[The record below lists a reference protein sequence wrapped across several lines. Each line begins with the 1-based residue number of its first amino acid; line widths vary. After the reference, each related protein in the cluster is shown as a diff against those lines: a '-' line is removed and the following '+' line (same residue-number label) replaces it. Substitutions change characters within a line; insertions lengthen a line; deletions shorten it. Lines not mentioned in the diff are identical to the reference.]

1 MVVNLKIIESKDSLK
16 LKDSN
21 NKTLAEIFL
30 NEYISKEDAESF
42 LNDIKKQINIKQAS
56 EIQEKIKEVDER
68 MQKCNYQL
76 DELYKLYDECD
87 DKFEKE
93 LIFAEIRS
101 IEILNT
107 IIIDKND

>member
-1 MVVNLKIIESKDSLK
+1 MTQNLKIIESKESLK

-21 NKTLAEIFL
+21 NITIAEIFI
-30 NEYISKEDAESF
+30 NEYFSKEDAESF

-56 EIQEKIKEVDER
+56 EIQEKIKKVDEK

-76 DELYKLYDECD
+76 DELYKLYDESK

-101 IEILNT
+101 IEILDS
-107 IIIDKND
+107 IIIDKKD

>member
-1 MVVNLKIIESKDSLK
+1 MSQNLKIIESKDSLK

-42 LNDIKKQINIKQAS
+42 LNDIKKQINIKQVS

-87 DKFEKE
+87 DKFQKE

>member
-1 MVVNLKIIESKDSLK
+1 MSQNLKIMESKDSLK

-87 DKFEKE
+87 DKFQKE

>member
-1 MVVNLKIIESKDSLK
+1 MSQNLKIIESKDSLK

>member
-42 LNDIKKQINIKQAS
+42 LNDIKRQINIKQAS

>member
-1 MVVNLKIIESKDSLK
+1 MSQNLKIIESKDSLK
-16 LKDSN
+16 LNDSN

-42 LNDIKKQINIKQAS
+42 LNGIKKQINIKQAS

>member
-1 MVVNLKIIESKDSLK
+1 MSQNLKIIESKDSLK

-87 DKFEKE
+87 DKFQKE

>member
-1 MVVNLKIIESKDSLK
+1 MSQNLKIIESKDSLK

-30 NEYISKEDAESF
+30 NEYILKEDAESF
-42 LNDIKKQINIKQAS
+42 LNDIKRQINIKQAS